1 MDTKGSATPHKNFR
15 CHSGVEPDTSSLSIV
30 QQPKSSRLICTENL
44 DSLNRVNVLDS
55 ESILYMIKEQIQVN
69 FQSVLQEEIE
79 KGNISLLENL
89 DLLTKKIRR
98 QEKEIENVK
107 HDLQEERGCRK
118 ALEQKIVKLETYSR
132 DNLLFFGLVEEKG
145 RH

>member
-15 CHSGVEPDTSSLSIV
+15 SHSDVEPDTPSPSIV

-69 FQSVLQEEIE
+69 FRSILQEEIE

-89 DLLTKKIRR
+89 DLLTKQIRR

-107 HDLQEERGCRK
+107 HDLQEER
-118 ALEQKIVKLETYSR
+118 
-132 DNLLFFGLVEEKG
+132 
-145 RH
+145 